1 MRLLNVPREFMT
13 DLESL
18 KECFSCF
25 TPLGIGSDIVKNIF
39 RTSPLH
45 FRGLS
50 IALVTDPKP
59 FDFFFSFDILELIG
73 LNEKWFVSCR
83 NLAVIKSVEVGGN
96 LG

>member
-1 MRLLNVPREFMT
+1 MRLLNVPWEFMT

-39 RTSPLH
+39 RTSPFH

-59 FDFFFSFDILELIG
+59 FDFFFLLTFLS
-73 LNEKWFVSCR
+73 
-83 NLAVIKSVEVGGN
+83 
-96 LG
+96 